1 MSMGLLSVCLFFG
14 PLVLYATQ
22 LDRQSLFKIE
32 RSKNANIIQYDA
44 QIKPDGKL
52 DKKNP
57 VIGYW
62 IRLAEQG
69 QVQKLSWLQSKF
81 AFGFKA
87 SPNTDSEGVS
97 LDMAVDLGRLIKIQR
112 YDKVYR
118 ATIDIDG
125 RLSQLE
131 KIYIHSSG
139 RGLSVTVNYIDLY
152 GIDLGGGEATY
163 ERLVP

>member
-1 MSMGLLSVCLFFG
+1 M
-14 PLVLYATQ
+14 
-22 LDRQSLFKIE
+22 
-32 RSKNANIIQYDA
+32 
-44 QIKPDGKL
+44 
-52 DKKNP
+52 
-57 VIGYW
+57 
-62 IRLAEQG
+62 AEQG